1 MSAHTMQ
8 LYTFF
13 YSSAAYRVRIAL
25 ALKGMPYESI
35 GVNLRAGA
43 QRGSDFLAQNPAG
56 LVPTLVDGE
65 LSLSQ
70 SLAIIDHLDR
80 VQPEPLLLPLEAAA
94 RARVLEIAL
103 LIACDIH
110 PLDNLR
116 VLKYLTG
123 PLGLSEAQKNT
134 WYAHWIIEGFKA
146 LEAMLP
152 DHDGWCVGSTPTLA
166 DCCLVPQVANAE
178 RMKVD
183 LSAFPRVQRIAAFAR
198 QHPAFVQAEPQRQ
211 PDYIA

>member
-25 ALKGMPYESI
+25 ALKGLAYESV

-43 QRGSDFLAQNPAG
+43 QRSSDFLAQNPAG

-134 WYAHWIIEGFKA
+134 WYAHWIFEGFKA

-152 DHDGWCVGSTPTLA
+152 DHDGWCAGATPTLA

>member
-1 MSAHTMQ
+1 MQ

-25 ALKGMPYESI
+25 ALKGLAYESI

-43 QRGSDFLAQNPAG
+43 QRSSDFLAQNPAG

-80 VQPEPLLLPLEAAA
+80 VQPAPLLLPLETAA

-123 PLGLSEAQKNT
+123 PLGMSEAQKNT
-134 WYAHWIIEGFKA
+134 WYAHWIIEGFTA

-152 DHDGWCVGSTPTLA
+152 DHDGWCVGSAPTLA

-183 LSAFPRVQRIAAFAR
+183 LSAFPRVRRINAFAR